1 MAGAGN
7 GTAEGPAGVLRG
19 EKARVVV
26 RSRRRSGDAPLWLIY
41 GLLLGPVGFLVV
53 FNYVPAASAL
63 YHAFT
68 AWDIGAESRWVGFAN
83 FIELA
88 RDPVFLKSLV
98 NLAKLGTFIFVTG
111 MTIPFVVAE
120 LIFHIKSERWNYFCR
135 VLVVLPMMV
144 PGVVVYMLWKHIYGD
159 AGIPTEILTNLGLHD
174 WIYGW
179 LSHPETAL
187 WAVAFVGFPFAY
199 GFTVLVY
206 YAGLAN
212 IPTSVLEA
220 AELDGVGAVGRVYR
234 IHIPLIL
241 QQVKLLVVVAVIGI
255 VNGFESIYI
264 LTLDGG
270 PGYETMVP
278 GLYMYLN
285 GFNFQRMGYACAIG
299 LLMLGFLLVFTIS
312 LNRLMRV
319 EQYEPGK

>member
-1 MAGAGN
+1 M
-7 GTAEGPAGVLRG
+7 
-19 EKARVVV
+19 VV
-26 RSRRRSGDAPLWLIY
+26 RAKRRRADAPLWLIY
-41 GLLLGPVGFLVV
+41 GLLLGPVGFLVI
-53 FNYVPAASAL
+53 FNYVPAVSAL

-68 AWDIGAESRWVGFAN
+68 AWDIGAESRWVGLSN
-83 FIELA
+83 FRELA
-88 RDPVFLKSLV
+88 RDPVFLKSLA
-98 NLAKLGTFIFVTG
+98 NLGKLGAFIFVTG

-120 LIFHIKSERWNYFCR
+120 LIFHIQSERWNYLCR

-159 AGIPTEILTNLGLHD
+159 AGIPTEILTNFGLHD
-174 WIYGW
+174 WVYGW
-179 LSHPETAL
+179 LSHPKTAL
-187 WAVAFVGFPFAY
+187 WAVAFVGFPFVH

-212 IPTSVLEA
+212 IPASVLEA
-220 AELDGVGAVGRVYR
+220 AELDGLGGVGRVLR

-241 QQVKLLVVVAVIGI
+241 QQVKLLVVVTVIGI

-285 GFNFQRMGYACAIG
+285 GFTFQRMGYACAVG
-299 LLMLGFLLVFTIS
+299 MLLLAFLLLFTVS

-319 EQYEPGK
+319 DQYEPGK

>member
-1 MAGAGN
+1 MAGTGDGSAAGTD
-7 GTAEGPAGVLRG
+7 GAVRPDR
-19 EKARVVV
+19 ARVVA
-26 RSRRRSGDAPLWLIY
+26 RRGRRASDAPLWLVY

-53 FNYVPAASAL
+53 FNYVPAASAV

-68 AWDIGAESRWVGFAN
+68 AWDIGTESRWVGLAN
-83 FIELA
+83 FRELA
-88 RDPVFLKSLV
+88 RDPVFLKGLV
-98 NLAKLGTFIFVTG
+98 NLSKLGAFAFITG
-111 MTIPFVVAE
+111 LTIPFLVAE
-120 LIFHIKSERWNYFCR
+120 LIFHIKSDRWNYLCR

-174 WIYGW
+174 WVYGW
-179 LSHPETAL
+179 LSHPRTAL
-187 WAVAFVGFPFAY
+187 WAVAFVGFPFVH

-212 IPTSVLEA
+212 IPTSALEA
-220 AELDGVGAVGRVYR
+220 AELDGLGPVGRVFR

-241 QQVKLLVVVAVIGI
+241 QQVKLLVVLTVINV
-255 VNGFESIYI
+255 VNGFESVYI

-299 LLMLGFLLVFTIS
+299 LLMLAFLLLFTVS

-319 EQYEPGK
+319 DQYEPGE